1 MSKMQYIQC
10 IYCKYPMEIDLDFA
24 IKNGRVFCGTCCK
37 AFEVDFEKKKIK
49 EDEDEIPDIPYF
61 PDDGW

>member
-1 MSKMQYIQC
+1 
-10 IYCKYPMEIDLDFA
+10 MEIDLDFA
-24 IKNGRVFCGTCCK
+24 IENGRVFCGTCCK
-37 AFEVDFEKKKIK
+37 AFEVDFEKKKIE